1 MSKKQSK
8 NFWGVLGK
16 LNTEDVSVE
25 VEPALTAVS
34 NKAEAD
40 NGTVLTTPEKNR
52 LALCED
58 IIEKGLNTFIEVG
71 QVLLEIKERKLYREA
86 YNTFE
91 TYCAKRWGLSRPR
104 AYQLIEATNVVN
116 NLSTIVD
123 KLPETESQARP
134 LAKLSPKVQQE
145 VWKQVLQESE
155 ASGRPITA
163 KIVADK
169 VEKSLHKPIKKKMS
183 TIVDKSNLIKKI
195 RKAIPDANLDV
206 VIEVS
211 GKWLIRT
218 NLVETWKELRGNQDL
233 EIDETFKDY
242 ITLKQAE
249 LLGIIRKA

>member
-1 MSKKQSK
+1 
-8 NFWGVLGK
+8 
-16 LNTEDVSVE
+16 
-25 VEPALTAVS
+25 
-34 NKAEAD
+34 
-40 NGTVLTTPEKNR
+40 
-52 LALCED
+52 
-58 IIEKGLNTFIEVG
+58 
-71 QVLLEIKERKLYREA
+71 
-86 YNTFE
+86 
-91 TYCAKRWGLSRPR
+91 
-104 AYQLIEATNVVN
+104 
-116 NLSTIVD
+116 LSTIVD

-169 VEKSLHKPIKKKMS
+169 VEKSLYKPIKKKMS

-195 RKAIPDANLDV
+195 RKAIPDANFDV
-206 VIEVS
+206 IVEVS

-233 EIDETFKDY
+233 DIDETFKDY

-249 LLGIIRKA
+249 LLGIIKKA